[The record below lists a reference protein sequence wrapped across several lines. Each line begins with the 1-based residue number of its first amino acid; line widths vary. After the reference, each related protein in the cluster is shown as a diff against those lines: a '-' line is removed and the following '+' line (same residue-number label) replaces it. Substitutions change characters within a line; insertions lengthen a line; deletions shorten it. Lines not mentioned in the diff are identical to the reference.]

1 MLQVELILLT
11 FGLVFGGVYSL
22 GSVLLNRSFDHHVAP
37 HAQRAL
43 TDLRQRAAARDEAGR
58 F

>member
-11 FGLVFGGVYSL
+11 FGLVFSGVYTL
-22 GSVLLNRSFDHHVAP
+22 GSVLLNRSFDHHVSP
-37 HAQRAL
+37 HVQRAL
-43 TDLRQRAAARDEAGR
+43 TDLHQRATTRAASGR